1 MEEGLRNILSVIIL
15 KGKCDRSSVV
25 KPKFSR
31 EVAIIFSLELQS
43 AFSDSIHFRLWRSIT
58 QRINYIIPN
67 QHNWIWYRAITD
79 TPQNIQNSASLSVMF
94 AICQVKERN
103 LIKLLAGMLLKKMW
117 SQQLGSIKWLS
128 LAEIDFSW
136 EKGFVVWIRCLA

>member
-94 AICQVKERN
+94 AICQIKERN
-103 LIKLLAGMLLKKMW
+103 LIKLLAGMLLTKNVVSAAWVDKVVV
-117 SQQLGSIKWLS
+117 
-128 LAEIDFSW
+128 FSGNW
-136 EKGFVVWIRCLA
+136 FFMRKRICCMN